1 MQDKCL
7 HILTQWLKLVENPS
21 QHVSHVMDG
30 PVYIICEHY
39 LDKNE
44 KVLLNLSDTKP
55 NLLSTC

>member
-1 MQDKCL
+1 MS
-7 HILTQWLKLVENPS
+7 V
-21 QHVSHVMDG
+21 VAMDG